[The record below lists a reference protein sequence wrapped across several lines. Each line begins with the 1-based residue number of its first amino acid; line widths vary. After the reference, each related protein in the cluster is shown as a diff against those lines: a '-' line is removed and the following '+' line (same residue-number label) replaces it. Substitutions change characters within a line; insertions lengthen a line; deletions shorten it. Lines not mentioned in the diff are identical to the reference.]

1 MADAQDSPMD
11 RAEIAAR
18 RDKDALLDVL
28 DTRLEHYLRT
38 LHEYH
43 DIMQHLSAGLSSVSN
58 VYAW

>member
-1 MADAQDSPMD
+1 MD